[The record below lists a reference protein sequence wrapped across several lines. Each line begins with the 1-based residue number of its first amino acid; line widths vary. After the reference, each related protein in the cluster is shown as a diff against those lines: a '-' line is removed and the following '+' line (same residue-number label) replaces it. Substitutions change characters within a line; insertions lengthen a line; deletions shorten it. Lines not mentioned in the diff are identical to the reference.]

1 MLCNPTFYQK
11 KSLEYIIYH
20 MFNNN
25 NNINGFVND
34 YVNDILDICNN
45 IYNDKNIFR
54 INAQLK
60 NEDISGK
67 ISSLIFL
74 VLEYIV

>member
-25 NNINGFVND
+25 NNIND
-34 YVNDILDICNN
+34 YINDILDICNN

>member
-20 MFNNN
+20 MFNN
-25 NNINGFVND
+25 INGFAND

>member
-25 NNINGFVND
+25 NIND
-34 YVNDILDICNN
+34 YINDILDICNN